1 MRFSHLLRNTT
12 ILSTIVLPL
21 SLAGAIPSA
30 MAQDAPAQSEL
41 QKHDTTPG
49 GQYVPQQDVLGERPM
64 DRYGKAAG

>member
-21 SLAGAIPSA
+21 SLSGAMTIA
-30 MAQDAPAQSEL
+30 VAQEAPTKSDL

-49 GQYVPQQDVLGERPM
+49 GQYVPGNWPLASKEAPS
-64 DRYGKAAG
+64 